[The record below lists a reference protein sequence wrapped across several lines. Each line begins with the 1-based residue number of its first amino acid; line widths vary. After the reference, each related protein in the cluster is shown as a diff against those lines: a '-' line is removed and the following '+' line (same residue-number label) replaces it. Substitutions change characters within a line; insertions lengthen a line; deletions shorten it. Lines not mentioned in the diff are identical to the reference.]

1 MGKKKL
7 SRSVYPLAVDTLA
20 KEMEQAEKLREQMH
34 IPFVVYV
41 GYMEGFKG
49 LKSKIP
55 HAQDSLGS

>member
-1 MGKKKL
+1 MRKNL
-7 SRSVYPLAVDTLA
+7 DTIDTLA